1 MPIPHGM
8 RRVNRAA
15 LNKVTRPLFRW
26 LPGMGVVIH
35 RGRRSGRQYQTPV
48 NVFPRPGGRYV
59 VALTYGPDTD
69 WCKNV
74 VAAGGCELVSGGRM
88 IALTSPRLFH
98 DKSRR
103 EIRVVERAILGLLE
117 VNDFLE
123 LKTAPDS

>member
-1 MPIPHGM
+1 MPIPHRM
-8 RRVNRAA
+8 RQVNRAA

-26 LPGMGVVIH
+26 LPGMGVVVH

-74 VAAGGCELVSGGRM
+74 LAAGGCELLSGGR
-88 IALTSPRLFH
+88 IIELTSPRLFH
-98 DKSRR
+98 DENRR
-103 EIRVVERAILGLLE
+103 EIRVVERAILGLLG

-123 LKTAPDS
+123 LRAAPDV